1 MSLLNQLIAA
11 VFAVLIG
18 LVSGTLYI
26 MSDSSR
32 SMLLNQ
38 LESHSQDT
46 ATHLGLYLAPFMAN
60 DDVATIETT
69 VNAIFDSGFY
79 QSIVVTKADGT
90 ELFKASA
97 PLRVADNVPNWFVS
111 LIEIPAPVMNRE
123 VSFQWQKAGNI
134 TVQSRT
140 GYAYEQLWKGIENT
154 LIWFISL
161 SLLAVFTL
169 SYVLRLILHPL
180 KGVEQ
185 QATALAERRYIEQP
199 KLPRTREFHQVV
211 SAMNRMVRRVQR
223 MFDEQNRHI
232 DELRKTAYEDNLT
245 GLANQRATLA
255 QMSDWL
261 EHRQELGTSSC
272 IYLHLHNLQQLNEA
286 LGEEE
291 TNNIL
296 RKISEQLAQLSRRYS
311 PAVLGRVSGADFAML
326 LPESDPARLKQE
338 LSLFTETLQAL
349 KQHYQSQ
356 HQQTLFMPIAVVHSE
371 PEATA
376 ESLLADARTLISGAI
391 DTQQDV
397 VYPDSF
403 NAPHSSSSEWQAYVA
418 DAISGQRIS
427 IQYQALVGA
436 DGTTPLQQEW
446 LARIL
451 KADGSP
457 ATAAEF
463 IHVVKS
469 LALTERLD
477 KAVIAKAAQYL
488 SSQQQSTPVTI
499 NLSQQTIHSHD
510 FMPWLTAA
518 LAKAPAKGRLNI
530 EINETAALNDIGHVA
545 LFRSQLKQAG
555 IQFGIDNFGIHPS
568 GFSYLY
574 TVQPDYIKIDGALCR
589 NVESSPED
597 RFFISSLITA
607 AHSLGIKVYAERI
620 ERPEQVEQLTQLNID
635 GVQGY
640 LFGQPKAL

>member
-32 SMLLNQ
+32 GMLLNQ

-60 DDVATIETT
+60 DDIATIETT

-79 QSIVVTKADGT
+79 QSIEVTKADGT
-90 ELFKASA
+90 ELFKTSTPPRIAES
-97 PLRVADNVPNWFVS
+97 VPEWFVA
-111 LIEIPAPVMNRE
+111 LIDIPAPIMNRE

-134 TVQSRT
+134 KVQSRT

-161 SLLAVFTL
+161 SLLSVFTL
-169 SYVLRLILHPL
+169 SYLLRLILSPL

-185 QATALAERRYIEQP
+185 QAAALAERRYIEQP

-272 IYLHLHNLQQLNEA
+272 IYLHLHNLQQLNEE

-296 RKISEQLAQLSRRYS
+296 RKVSEQLAQLSRRYS
-311 PAVLGRVSGADFAML
+311 PSVLGRVSGADFAML

-338 LSLFTETLQAL
+338 LSLFNETLTAL

-356 HQQTLFMPIAVVHSE
+356 HQHTLFMPVAIVTSTSD
-371 PEATA
+371 ATA
-376 ESLLADARTLISGAI
+376 ESLLADARTLISDAVK
-391 DTQQDV
+391 TQQDIIF
-397 VYPDSF
+397 PDSF
-403 NAPHSSSSEWQAYVA
+403 SAPQSSSSEWQAYVA
-418 DAISGQRIS
+418 DAISAQRIS
-427 IQYQALVGA
+427 IQYQELVGA
-436 DGTTPLQQEW
+436 DGTTPLQHEW

-477 KAVIAKAAQYL
+477 KAVIAKAAHYL
-488 SSQQQSTPVTI
+488 SQAQPSTPITI
-499 NLSQQTIHSHD
+499 NLSQQTIHSQN
-510 FMPWLTAA
+510 FMPWLITT
-518 LAKAPAKGRLNI
+518 LAKTRAKGQLNI

-545 LFRSQLKQAG
+545 HFRSQLKQAG

-589 NVESSPED
+589 NLESSPED

-620 ERPEQVEQLTQLNID
+620 ERPAQMDQLNLLNID